1 MLQLSE
7 SQLDMLCVLLPDHP
21 LRPKGGRP
29 RADKRQAIAGI
40 FWILDNGAK
49 WKDLPCVF
57 GTKSSVHRAFQRW
70 VHTGAFESLL
80 AAMGSIVKERGG
92 FKL

>member
-21 LRPKGGRP
+21 ARPQGGRP

-49 WKDLPCVF
+49 WKDSPSVRNQEFGAAGLP
-57 GTKSSVHRAFQRW
+57 TL
-70 VHTGAFESLL
+70 GADGSL
-80 AAMGSIVKERGG
+80 
-92 FKL
+92 